1 MALEFT
7 GERFI
12 PWMEGAQ
19 IHYEHLHRYAFAS
32 QFVKGKKVLDLAS
45 GEGYG
50 SYLLS
55 KEADTVVGVDIDG
68 NAVEHAS
75 NKYPAQN
82 LEFLQG
88 SILEI
93 PITGSNKFDVIVCFE
108 AIEHVEEH
116 EKLLSEVKRLLKKD
130 GLFIVSSPNKNTYS
144 DETSFNNP
152 FHKKELYFNDFN
164 NLLNKYFRS
173 FIFFGQKV
181 YDTSN
186 IWLLPPFQYSNYK
199 EFVIEKQNTEF
210 NFSDVDKK
218 IPLYFIAIASDK
230 KLDQECYTN
239 SNLFDASNILMDE
252 HIKKFMAEIKRM
264 VAEVETLQNINL
276 DHQKTEAQL
285 SAALQARDTY
295 NGELESKIK
304 DITNDVEILQNINL
318 NHQKTE
324 GQLHTAL
331 LARDTQIA
339 ALTSEIQSMQQS
351 IAWRAT
357 IKYRR
362 LLNKLLPHG
371 TYRRKYYDGWLFWVK
386 GVVNINKDFKREN
399 GDLKSFENHPEL
411 LENNNIL
418 NKEKTNIISQYSHN
432 IIKSVDI
439 ICFPIINWDF
449 RYQRPQQLL
458 SRFARNGYRV
468 FYLRVESTPHEKGYL
483 VKEIEKNVLEIDLSN
498 SSKFNVYKDI
508 LSQKQVDS
516 LLNSLNEVKRDFKID
531 KALSFVE
538 FPNWEPLVSKLKEI
552 EDWKIIYDCMDEHT
566 EFSNINSSVSGKEA
580 KLFKE
585 SDVVV
590 VTSNHLLSKA
600 KAYRNDIVFLPN
612 AGDFEHF
619 NKLPENTLLENIK
632 KPIIGYFGAIAEWF
646 DNELIEFLA
655 ENNKN
660 WNFVLIGRTFGS
672 NIKNLKTFPNV
683 HFLGEKTYKELPE
696 YLFWFDVC
704 IIPFKLTPLIEAT
717 HPVKFYEY
725 LSSGKPV
732 VSSKLPELLKYGD
745 ICYIAEN
752 KEDFLEKIK
761 IALKENDLE
770 INNKRIKFAQENTW
784 DARYQMLISHIEQ
797 QLKIENIK

>member
-50 SYLLS
+50 SSLLS

-68 NAVEHAS
+68 NAVEHAR
-75 NKYPAQN
+75 NKYSTQN

-93 PITGSNKFDVIVCFE
+93 PIIGNNKFDVIVCFE
-108 AIEHVEEH
+108 VIEHVEEH

-130 GLFIVSSPNKNTYS
+130 GLFIVSSPNKKTYS
-144 DETSFNNP
+144 DEISYNNP
-152 FHKKELYFNDFN
+152 FHKKELYFNDFK

-186 IWLLPPFQYSNYK
+186 IWLLPPIQYSNYK
-199 EFVIEKQNTEF
+199 EFVIEKQKNEF
-210 NFSDVDKK
+210 HFSDVDKK
-218 IPLYFIAIASDK
+218 IPLYFIAIASDR

-239 SNLFDASNILMDE
+239 SNLFDASNILIGDAIQARDE
-252 HIKKFMAEIKRM
+252 QIKKFGAEIKRM
-264 VAEVETLQNINL
+264 VSEVETLQNINL
-276 DHQKTEAQL
+276 NHHKTEAEL
-285 SAALQARDTY
+285 SAALQARDTD
-295 NGELESKIK
+295 N
-304 DITNDVEILQNINL
+304 
-318 NHQKTE
+318 QKAKAE
-324 GQLHTAL
+324 FCTAL
-331 LARDTQIA
+331 LAKDTQIA
-339 ALTSEIQSMQQS
+339 ELTSTIQSMQQS
-351 IAWRAT
+351 IVWRAA
-357 IKYRR
+357 IKYNL

-371 TYRRKYYDGWLFWVK
+371 TYPRKYYDIWLLWVK
-386 GVVNINKDFKREN
+386 GIVNINNDFKKKN
-399 GDLKSFENHPEL
+399 GNLKSFENRPKL
-411 LENNNIL
+411 LENNNNTL
-418 NKEKTNIISQYSHN
+418 NTEIKNIIYQYSHN
-432 IIKSVDI
+432 RIKSVDI

-458 SRFARNGYRV
+458 SRFAKNGYRV
-468 FYLRVESTPHEKGYL
+468 FYLTVESAPHEKAYL
-483 VKEIEKNVLEIDLSN
+483 VKEIEKNILEINLSI

-516 LLNSLNEVKRDFKID
+516 LLKSLNEVKRDFKID

-538 FPNWEPLVSKLKEI
+538 FPNWEPLVSKVKEK

-566 EFSNINSSVSGKEA
+566 DFSNVNSSVSSKEI

-585 SDVVV
+585 SDVIV

-600 KAYRNDIVFLPN
+600 KAYRNDIVFVPN
-612 AGDFEHF
+612 AGDFDHF

-683 HFLGEKTYKELPE
+683 HFLGEKPYKELPD

-732 VSSKLPELLKYGD
+732 VSSKLPELLKFSD

-770 INNKRIKFAQENTW
+770 INNKRIKFAQDNTW
-784 DARYQMLISHIEQ
+784 DARYQMLISYIEQ

>member
-50 SYLLS
+50 SSLLS

-68 NAVEHAS
+68 DAVEHAR
-75 NKYPAQN
+75 NKYSTQN

-88 SILEI
+88 TILEI
-93 PITGSNKFDVIVCFE
+93 PITGNNKFDVIVCFE

-130 GLFIVSSPNKNTYS
+130 GLFIVSSPNKKTYS
-144 DETSFNNP
+144 DEICYNNP
-152 FHKKELYFNDFN
+152 FHKKELYFNDFK

-186 IWLLPPFQYSNYK
+186 IWLLPPFQCSSYK
-199 EFVIEKQNTEF
+199 EFVIEKQKNEF
-210 NFSDVDKK
+210 YFSDVDKK

-239 SNLFDASNILMDE
+239 SNLFDASNILIGDAIQTRDE
-252 HIKKFMAEIKRM
+252 QIREFETKTKRM
-264 VAEVETLQNINL
+264 VADVET
-276 DHQKTEAQL
+276 
-285 SAALQARDTY
+285 
-295 NGELESKIK
+295 
-304 DITNDVEILQNINL
+304 LQNINL

-324 GQLHTAL
+324 AELSAALQARNTHIAELTSIHQKTEAELYSAL
-331 LARDTQIA
+331 LAKDTQIA
-339 ALTSEIQSMQQS
+339 ELTSAIQSMQQS
-351 IAWRAT
+351 IVWRAA
-357 IKYRR
+357 IKYNQ
-362 LLNKLLPHG
+362 LLDKLLPHG
-371 TYRRKYYDGWLFWVK
+371 TYRRKYYDRWLLWVK
-386 GVVNINKDFKREN
+386 GIVNINKDFKKEN
-399 GDLKSFENHPEL
+399 GNVKSFENRPKL
-411 LENNNIL
+411 LENNNNNNNTL
-418 NKEKTNIISQYSHN
+418 NTEIKNIIYQYSQN
-432 IIKSVDI
+432 RIKSVDI

-458 SRFARNGYRV
+458 SRFAKNGYRV
-468 FYLRVESTPHEKGYL
+468 FYLTVESAPHEKAYL
-483 VKEIEKNVLEIDLSN
+483 VKEIEKNILEINLSI

-538 FPNWEPLVSKLKEI
+538 FPNWEPLVSKLKEK

-566 EFSNINSSVSGKEA
+566 DFSNVNSSVSSKEA

-585 SDVVV
+585 SDVIV

-600 KAYRNDIVFLPN
+600 KAYRNDIVFVPN
-612 AGDFEHF
+612 AGDFDHF

-655 ENNKN
+655 KSNKN

-683 HFLGEKTYKELPE
+683 HFLGEKPYKELPD

-732 VSSKLPELLKYGD
+732 VSSKLPELLKYSD

-761 IALKENDLE
+761 IALKEKDLE
-770 INNKRIKFAQENTW
+770 INNKRIKFAQDNTW
-784 DARYQMLISHIEQ
+784 DARYQMLISYIEQ
-797 QLKIENIK
+797 QLKIENFK